1 MKHFKNSFK
10 TNFIRFATVLTL
22 CFGVTILLSAF
33 DTIGPKVISLAGEWR
48 FQIDSLDK
56 GISERWYS
64 KKLTDHVHLPGS
76 MAGNLKGDD
85 ITLKTKWTGSI
96 YDSSW
101 YYNPRMAKYRQPGN
115 IKIPFWL
122 TPAKHYVGVAW
133 YQKDVIVPIGWK
145 GGTVTLNLERV
156 HTECTVW
163 MDGIQMDIQNTM
175 VVPQEFYL
183 GTGIKPGKH
192 TITLRIDNRIKD
204 INVGQDSHSLTD
216 HTQGNWNG
224 VIGRMTLNK
233 VQDIY
238 FSDIQVYPDLKK
250 KTAHITLAIRYENG
264 KKPVLGKVILSAKSF
279 NTAQP
284 VQLPAI
290 TKNILLTDGKTELD
304 VDMPMGSKMQTWDEF
319 NPALYMLSAKLAT
332 PATLDEKQVQFGMR
346 EFKAVGKQLQING
359 RAVFLRGTVNNCEFP
374 LTGYPSMDVAAWD
387 RIFRICKEHGLNHMR
402 FHSWCPPEA
411 AFIAAD
417 KAGFYLHVEGP
428 SWANHGTSIG
438 DKKPIDQ
445 FIYDETNRMAK
456 AYGNYA
462 SFCMM
467 AYGNEP
473 RGRQEEYLGKFV
485 NYWKAKDSRRIYTGA
500 AVGGSWPVIKENEY
514 MARAGAVRGL
524 SWNGLPESE
533 SDFRKGIESFN
544 VPFVVHE
551 MGQWCV
557 FPDFKEIKKYTG
569 VYRAKNFELF
579 QEDLADHDMADQG
592 EQFLMASGKL
602 QALCY
607 KMEIEKELRTPGM
620 GGFQM
625 LSLND
630 YPGQGTALVGVLN
643 AFWDEKGYI
652 TPQQFSRFCNAVVAL
667 ARIPKFV
674 YNNNETFTASTELY
688 NYGPTPLK
696 VPITWKIRD
705 EQGKVLAEGK
715 NDNKE
720 YPIGNCLPIGNVSF
734 TLSSIT
740 KASKLNLEVR
750 VEGTKYAND
759 WDFWVYPSAPP
770 AKKTDIYYTTT
781 LDKQAEDVLNSGG
794 KVFLNAAGKV
804 VKGKEVVEYFTPVF
818 WNTSWFKMRP
828 PHTLGVVCDPKSA
841 AFADFPTE
849 YHSNLQW
856 FDVLNKSQVMLL
868 EDFPKGFKP
877 IIQPIDTWFLNR
889 RLALVF
895 EANVG
900 KGRLIVSSTNLS
912 PDADSNH
919 PASKQLFISL
929 ENYMDSDKFNPAY
942 NIPLA
947 TIKDIFETPTKE
959 PFNTYTKD
967 SPDELK
973 PKPRKAS
980 GSK

>member
-1 MKHFKNSFK
+1 MNYLKYQFTTYF
-10 TNFIRFATVLTL
+10 TRFIILVVL

-33 DTIGPKVISLAGEWR
+33 QKGEPNQISLAGEWR

-56 GISERWYS
+56 GVAEKWYN
-64 KKLTDHVHLPGS
+64 KVLKDHIHLPGS
-76 MAGNLKGDD
+76 MTENLKGND

-122 TPAKHYVGVAW
+122 TPPKHYTGAAW
-133 YQKDVIVPIGWK
+133 YQKDVIVPAGWK
-145 GGTVTLNLERV
+145 GGTITLNLERV

-163 MDGIQMDIQNTM
+163 MDGIQMDMQNTM

-183 GTGIKPGKH
+183 GTGIKSGKH

-224 VIGRMTLNK
+224 VIGKMTIDK
-233 VQDIY
+233 VSDIY

-250 KTAHITLAIRYENG
+250 KLAHITLAIRYENG
-264 KKPVLGKVILSAKSF
+264 KKPVVGKVILSAKSF

-290 TKNILLTDGKTELD
+290 TKNILLTEGKTELD
-304 VDMPMGSKMQTWDEF
+304 VDIPMGNKMQTWDEF
-319 NPALYMLSAKLAT
+319 SPALYMLSAKLIT
-332 PATLDEKQVQFGMR
+332 PTVSNTKQVQFGMR
-346 EFKAVGKQLQING
+346 EFKAVGKQLQVNG
-359 RAVFLRGTVNNCEFP
+359 RPVFLRGTVNNCEFP
-374 LTGYPSMDVAAWD
+374 LTGYPAMDVAAWD

-456 AYGNYA
+456 VYGNYA

-524 SWNGLPESE
+524 TWKGLPESTD
-533 SDFRKGIESFN
+533 DFRGGIESFN

-569 VYRAKNFELF
+569 VYKAKNFELF
-579 QEDLADHDMADQG
+579 QEDLADHNMGDQG

-630 YPGQGTALVGVLN
+630 YPGQGTALVGVLS

-652 TPQQFSRFCNAVVAL
+652 TPKQFSRFCNAVVPL

-674 YNNNETFTASTELY
+674 YTNNETFTAGTELY
-688 NYGPTPLK
+688 NYGPTPLNAK
-696 VPITWKIRD
+696 TSWKIKD
-705 EQGKVLAEGK
+705 EQGKVLAEGETAA
-715 NDNKE
+715 KE
-720 YPIGNCLPIGNVSF
+720 YVIGNCLPIGNISF
-734 TLSSIT
+734 ALSGIT
-740 KASKLNLEVR
+740 KPSKLNLEVL
-750 VEGTKYAND
+750 VNGTSYAND
-759 WDFWVYPSAPP
+759 WDFWVYPAQ
-770 AKKTDIYYTTT
+770 AETKKTDIYYTTA
-781 LDKQAEDVLNSGG
+781 LDKQAEDVLNAGG

-828 PHTLGVVCDPKSA
+828 PHTLGIVCDPKSA
-841 AFADFPTE
+841 AFADFPTDN
-849 YHSNLQW
+849 HSDLQW
-856 FDVLNKSQVMLL
+856 FDILNKSQVMLL

-877 IIQPIDTWFLNR
+877 IVQPIDTWFLNR

-895 EANVG
+895 EAKVG
-900 KGRLIVSSTNLS
+900 KGKLIVSSANLA
-912 PDADSNH
+912 PEMEGNH
-919 PASKQLFISL
+919 PTAKQLYTSL
-929 ENYMDSDKFNPAY
+929 QNYMASDKFNPAY
-942 NIPLA
+942 NVDLA
-947 TIKDIFETPTKE
+947 TVKDIFETPTKE
-959 PFNTYTKD
+959 PFNTFTKD

-973 PKPRKAS
+973 PKPK
-980 GSK
+980 KP

>member
-1 MKHFKNSFK
+1 MRDPNTKMNGY
-10 TNFIRFATVLTL
+10 FARLTTIIVLA
-22 CFGVTILLSAF
+22 FGVTSLLSAF
-33 DTIGPKVISLAGEWR
+33 QKDDPSQISLAGEWR

-56 GISERWYS
+56 GVAEKWYS
-64 KKLTDHVHLPGS
+64 KILKDHIHLPGS
-76 MAGNLKGDD
+76 MTENLKGND

-122 TPAKHYVGVAW
+122 TPPKHYTGAAW
-133 YQKDVIVPIGWK
+133 YQKDVFIPANWK
-145 GGTVTLNLERV
+145 GGSVMLNLERA
-156 HTECTVW
+156 HTETTVW
-163 MDGIQMDIQNTM
+163 FDNVQIDMQNTM
-175 VVPQEFYL
+175 VVSQNFYL
-183 GTGIKPGKH
+183 GAGITPGKH

-224 VIGRMTLNK
+224 VVGKITLSK
-233 VQDIY
+233 VSETY
-238 FSDIQVYPDLKK
+238 FNDIQVYPDLKNK
-250 KTAHITLAIRYENG
+250 VAHIKMVINYQDPDKLAVG
-264 KKPVLGKVILSAKSF
+264 TVVLSAKSF
-279 NTAQP
+279 NTNEVIQVAP
-284 VQLPAI
+284 I
-290 TKNILLTDGKTELD
+290 TKKVAIVEGHVELD
-304 VDMPMGSKMQTWDEF
+304 VDLPMGNKILTWDEF
-319 NPALYMLSAKLAT
+319 NPALYMLTAKLTTAKGGGE
-332 PATLDEKQVQFGMR
+332 EKQVQFGMR
-346 EFKAVGKQLQING
+346 EFKAVGKQLEING
-359 RAVFLRGTVNNCEFP
+359 RPVFLRGTVNNCEFP
-374 LTGYPSMDVAAWD
+374 LTGYAAMDVAAWD
-387 RIFRICKEHGLNHMR
+387 RIFRICKAHGLNHMR

-456 AYGNYA
+456 VYGNYA

-524 SWNGLPESE
+524 SWKGLPESTD
-533 SDFRKGIESFN
+533 DFRSGIATFT

-569 VYRAKNFELF
+569 VYKAKNFELF
-579 QEDLADHDMADQG
+579 QEDLADHNMADQG

-630 YPGQGTALVGVLN
+630 YPGQGTALVGVLS

-652 TPQQFSRFCNAVVAL
+652 SPKQFSRFCNAVVPL

-674 YNNNETFTASTELY
+674 YNNNETFTAVTELY
-688 NYGPTPLK
+688 NYGANVLNAKTS
-696 VPITWKIRD
+696 WKIRD
-705 EQGKVLAEGK
+705 EQGKVLAEGGTTAK
-715 NDNKE
+715 D
-720 YPIGNCLPIGNVSF
+720 YAIGNCLPIGNISF
-734 TLSSIT
+734 ALSGIS
-740 KASKLNLEVR
+740 KPSKLNLEVT
-750 VEGTKYAND
+750 VNGTSYAND
-759 WDFWVYPSAPP
+759 WDFWVYPSAQ
-770 AKKTDIYYTTT
+770 ATALKTDIYYTTT
-781 LDKQAEDVLNSGG
+781 LDKQAEDVLNNGG

-828 PHTLGVVCDPKSA
+828 PHTLGILCDPKNA
-841 AFADFPTE
+841 AFADFPTD
-849 YHSNLQW
+849 YYSDLQW
-856 FDVLNKSQVMLL
+856 FDIVNRSQVMLL

-895 EANVG
+895 EAKVG
-900 KGRLIVSSTNLS
+900 KGKLIVSSANLA
-912 PDADSNH
+912 PDIEGNH
-919 PASKQLFISL
+919 PAAKQLFASL
-929 ENYMDSDKFNPAY
+929 QNYMMTDKFNPAY
-942 NIPLA
+942 SVDLA
-947 TIKDIFETPTKE
+947 TVKDIFETPTKE
-959 PFNTYTKD
+959 PFNTFTKD

-973 PKPRKAS
+973 PKPK
-980 GSK
+980 KP